1 MHKISEQE
9 RGLKYP
15 YHTTEKCRYM
25 VQKCWYAVEIN
36 AFEIVTKGHPFA
48 PISTYTYDILL
59 FASVFPLT
67 IS

>member
-15 YHTTEKCRYM
+15 CHTTEKL

-36 AFEIVTKGHPFA
+36 AFEIFTKGHPFA